1 MWLLLA
7 LLACPRPVPPHLQL
21 DPVED
26 KAQEGPV
33 TSLSQAIERT
43 LAGDPLARRVE
54 LVPVAQLASLDQAE
68 AMGAWHQAV
77 MAVEQRG
84 AALPGTMRR
93 MEAQWRGTPV
103 VALSRGYRLQVVQRS
118 LAVEE
123 RPSPSTQELVLGF
136 LTPLVSP
143 EGTQLS
149 GSPLGWMSEPA
160 QLKGQVLSRADQWVL
175 AGWLDGPEIPL
186 EPVATALDAPQ
197 YDSLR
202 DTPMGRLVQARAR
215 GEGSAAEGSWE
226 HLERA
231 TLLALTQAA
240 ADRDRE
246 QADWAELR
254 DVEQQALGVQSDP
267 IAAHLQAAFEG
278 MLPAAASDREAGGA
292 LLAAHALRWCQGPA
306 RAGLLDRVDGLSAA
320 GRWDPELR
328 PLSLVWRSI
337 ALKRA
342 LDGMDAGRDTVLY
355 QRALVDLVEA
365 LVGTGAGGFETPLL
379 VRPADERAWLALG
392 RAVGAEATTD
402 WVRAR
407 VALGA
412 HLEREATA
420 ALEATDDPEVRALLE
435 RVARRATR

>member
-1 MWLLLA
+1 MWLLLG

-21 DPVED
+21 DPVEER
-26 KAQEGPV
+26 AQQGPV
-33 TSLSQAIERT
+33 TSLSQALERS

-54 LVPVAQLASLDQAE
+54 LVPMAQLSTLEQAE

-77 MAVEQRG
+77 IAVEQRG

-93 MEAQWRGTPV
+93 VEAQWRGTPV

-118 LAVEE
+118 LAVED
-123 RPSPSTQELVLGF
+123 RPSPSTQEMVLGF

-149 GSPLGWMSEPA
+149 GSPLGWMSEPT
-160 QLKGQVLSRADQWVL
+160 QLKGEVLSRADQWLL
-175 AGWLDGPEIPL
+175 AGWLDGPDIPL
-186 EPVATALDAPQ
+186 EPVAAALDAPQ

-202 DTPMGRLVQARAR
+202 DTPMGRLVQARVR
-215 GEGSAAEGSWE
+215 GEGTPEDESWE
-226 HLERA
+226 RLQRA

-246 QADWAELR
+246 QAAWAELR
-254 DVEQQALGVQSDP
+254 DAEQQVLGVEGDP
-267 IAAHLQAAFEG
+267 VAIHLQAAFEG
-278 MLPAAASDREAGGA
+278 LLPAATSDREAGGA
-292 LLAAHALRWCQGPA
+292 LLAAHALRWNQGPA
-306 RAGLLDRVDGLSAA
+306 RAGLLDRVDGLSSA

-328 PLSLVWRSI
+328 TLSLVWRTI

-355 QRALVDLVEA
+355 QRARVELVEA
-365 LVGTGAGGFETPLL
+365 LVGTGAGCFETPLL
-379 VRPADERAWLALG
+379 ARPADERAWLALG

-412 HLEREATA
+412 HLEREATT
-420 ALEATDDPEVRALLE
+420 ALEATDDPEMRALLQ
-435 RVARRATR
+435 RIARRAQR